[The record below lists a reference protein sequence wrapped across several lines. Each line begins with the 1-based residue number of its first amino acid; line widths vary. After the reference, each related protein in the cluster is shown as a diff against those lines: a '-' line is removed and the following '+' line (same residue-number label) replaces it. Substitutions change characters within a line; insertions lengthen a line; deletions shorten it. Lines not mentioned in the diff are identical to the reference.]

1 MNANLGLLQAY
12 PFQRLNEL
20 KAGITPPAHLAHIS
34 LSIGEPR
41 HPAPE
46 FIKQA
51 LIESIDKLAY
61 YPSTRGSIELRQSI
75 SQWLEQRFHLSQN
88 SLDPESQVLPV
99 CGTREA
105 IFAFTQAVVSANDGP
120 AKPVT
125 ITPNPF
131 YQIYEGSAIL
141 AGAEPYLLDCNSSN
155 GFIPDLDTVPKA
167 IWERCQLL
175 QLCSPGNPTGAV
187 MTIAQMQHAVH
198 LADQYDFV
206 IASDECYS
214 EIYLD
219 ESKPPPGLL
228 EACKAMGRHD
238 YNRCV
243 VFHSLSKRSNLPGL
257 RSGFVAGDKSILS
270 QFFDYRTYH
279 GCSMSL
285 PVQIASTAAWK
296 DEGHTIEN
304 RSLYREKF
312 LAVTDILG
320 DCMIFP
326 EPQASFYLWAETPI
340 DDQQF
345 AKQLYS
351 QQNVT
356 LLPGQ
361 FLSRATPNV
370 NPGLNRVRI
379 ALVAEI
385 AECIEAAHRIKEFIS
400 SLDSARGI

>member
-61 YPSTRGSIELRQSI
+61 YPSTRGSIELRKSI

-175 QLCSPGNPTGAV
+175 QLCSPSNPTGAV

>member
-20 KAGITPPAHLAHIS
+20 KAGITPPAHLTHIS

-46 FIKQA
+46 FVKQA
-51 LIESIDKLAY
+51 LTESIDKLSH
-61 YPSTRGSIELRQSI
+61 YPSTRGSIELRTSI
-75 SQWLEQRFHLSQN
+75 SQWLEQRFHLSKD
-88 SLDPESQVLPV
+88 SLDPESHVLPV

-105 IFAFTQAVVSANDGP
+105 IFAFTQAVVSPNEGP
-120 AKPVT
+120 AKPVV

-141 AGAEPYLLDCNSSN
+141 AGAEPYLLDCNADN
-155 GFIPDLDTVPKA
+155 GFIPDLDTVPQA

-187 MTIAQMQHAVH
+187 MTIAQMQHAVQ

-214 EIYLD
+214 DIYLD

-238 YNRCV
+238 YDRCV

-257 RSGFVAGDKSILS
+257 RSGFVAGDKAILS
-270 QFFDYRTYH
+270 QFLNYRTYH

-296 DEGHTIEN
+296 DETHTIEN
-304 RSLYREKF
+304 RTLYREKF
-312 LAVTDILG
+312 LAVTDILRG
-320 DCMIFP
+320 CMTFP
-326 EPQASFYLWAETPI
+326 EPQASF
-340 DDQQF
+340 
-345 AKQLYS
+345 
-351 QQNVT
+351 
-356 LLPGQ
+356 
-361 FLSRATPNV
+361 
-370 NPGLNRVRI
+370 
-379 ALVAEI
+379 
-385 AECIEAAHRIKEFIS
+385 
-400 SLDSARGI
+400 

>member
-20 KAGITPPAHLAHIS
+20 KAGITPPAHLTHIS

-46 FIKQA
+46 FVKQA
-51 LIESIDKLAY
+51 LTESIDKLSH
-61 YPSTRGSIELRQSI
+61 YPSTRGSIELRTSI
-75 SQWLEQRFHLSQN
+75 SQWLEQRFHLSKD
-88 SLDPESQVLPV
+88 SLDPESHVLPV

-105 IFAFTQAVVSANDGP
+105 IFAFTQAVVSPNEGP
-120 AKPVT
+120 AKPVV

-141 AGAEPYLLDCNSSN
+141 AGAEPYLLDCNADN
-155 GFIPDLDTVPKA
+155 GFIPDLDTVPQA

-214 EIYLD
+214 DIYLD

-228 EACKAMGRHD
+228 EACKTMGRHD
-238 YNRCV
+238 YDRCV

-270 QFFDYRTYH
+270 QFLNYRTYH

-296 DEGHTIEN
+296 DETHTIEN
-304 RSLYREKF
+304 RTLYREKF
-312 LAVTDILG
+312 LAVTDILRG
-320 DCMIFP
+320 CMTFP

-361 FLSRATPNV
+361 FLSRPTPNA

-385 AECIEAAHRIKEFIS
+385 AECIEAAHRIKEFIIS
-400 SLDSARGI
+400 IDSARGT

>member
-20 KAGITPPAHLAHIS
+20 KAGITPPAHLTHIS

-46 FIKQA
+46 FVKQA
-51 LIESIDKLAY
+51 LTESIDKLSH
-61 YPSTRGSIELRQSI
+61 YPSTRGSIELRTSI
-75 SQWLEQRFHLSQN
+75 SQWLEQRFHLSKD
-88 SLDPESQVLPV
+88 SLDPESHVLPV

-105 IFAFTQAVVSANDGP
+105 IFAFTQAVVSPNEGP
-120 AKPVT
+120 AKPVV

-141 AGAEPYLLDCNSSN
+141 AGAEPYLLDCNADN
-155 GFIPDLDTVPKA
+155 GFIPDLDTVPQA

-187 MTIAQMQHAVH
+187 MTIAQMQHAVQ

-214 EIYLD
+214 DIYLD

-238 YNRCV
+238 YDRCV

-257 RSGFVAGDKSILS
+257 RSGFVAGDKAILS
-270 QFFDYRTYH
+270 QFLNYRTYH

-296 DEGHTIEN
+296 DETHTIEN
-304 RSLYREKF
+304 RTLYREKF
-312 LAVTDILG
+312 LAVTDILRG
-320 DCMIFP
+320 CMTFP

-340 DDQQF
+340 DDRQF

-361 FLSRATPNV
+361 FLSRPTPTA

-385 AECIEAAHRIKEFIS
+385 AECIEAAHRIKQFIIS
-400 SLDSARGI
+400 IDSARGT

>member
-12 PFQRLNEL
+12 PFQRLNKL

-51 LIESIDKLAY
+51 LTESIDKLAY

-312 LAVTDILG
+312 LVVTDILR

-385 AECIEAAHRIKEFIS
+385 TECIEAAHRIKEFIS
-400 SLDSARGI
+400 SLDSTRGT

>member
-20 KAGITPPAHLAHIS
+20 KAGITPPAHLTHIS

-46 FIKQA
+46 FVKQA
-51 LIESIDKLAY
+51 LTESIDKLSH
-61 YPSTRGSIELRQSI
+61 YPSTRGSIELRTSI
-75 SQWLEQRFHLSQN
+75 SQWLEQRFHLSKD
-88 SLDPESQVLPV
+88 SLDPESHVLPV

-105 IFAFTQAVVSANDGP
+105 IFAFTQAVVSPNEGP
-120 AKPVT
+120 AKPVV

-141 AGAEPYLLDCNSSN
+141 AGAEPYLLDCNADN
-155 GFIPDLDTVPKA
+155 GFIPDLDTVPQA

-214 EIYLD
+214 DIYLD

-228 EACKAMGRHD
+228 EACKAMDRHD
-238 YNRCV
+238 YDRCV

-257 RSGFVAGDKSILS
+257 RSGFVAGDKAILS
-270 QFFDYRTYH
+270 QFLNYRTYH

-296 DEGHTIEN
+296 DETHTIEN
-304 RSLYREKF
+304 RTLYREKF
-312 LAVTDILG
+312 LAVTDILRG
-320 DCMIFP
+320 CMTFP

-361 FLSRATPNV
+361 FLSRPTPNA

-385 AECIEAAHRIKEFIS
+385 AECIEAAHRIKEFIIS
-400 SLDSARGI
+400 IDRARGT

>member
-20 KAGITPPAHLAHIS
+20 KAGITPPAHLTHIS

-46 FIKQA
+46 FVKQA
-51 LIESIDKLAY
+51 LTESIDKLSH
-61 YPSTRGSIELRQSI
+61 YPSTRGSIELRTSI
-75 SQWLEQRFHLSQN
+75 SQWLEQRFHLSKD
-88 SLDPESQVLPV
+88 SLDPESHVLPV

-105 IFAFTQAVVSANDGP
+105 IFAFTQAVVSPNEGP
-120 AKPVT
+120 AKPVV

-141 AGAEPYLLDCNSSN
+141 AGAEPYLLDCNADN
-155 GFIPDLDTVPKA
+155 GFIPDLDTVPQA

-214 EIYLD
+214 DIYLD

-228 EACKAMGRHD
+228 EACKAMDRHD
-238 YNRCV
+238 YDR
-243 VFHSLSKRSNLPGL
+243 
-257 RSGFVAGDKSILS
+257 
-270 QFFDYRTYH
+270 
-279 GCSMSL
+279 CSMSL

-296 DEGHTIEN
+296 DETHTIEN
-304 RSLYREKF
+304 RTLYREKF
-312 LAVTDILG
+312 LAVTDILRG
-320 DCMIFP
+320 CMTFP

-361 FLSRATPNV
+361 FLSRPTPNA

-385 AECIEAAHRIKEFIS
+385 AECIEAAHRIKEFIIS
-400 SLDSARGI
+400 IDSARGT

>member
-1 MNANLGLLQAY
+1 
-12 PFQRLNEL
+12 
-20 KAGITPPAHLAHIS
+20 
-34 LSIGEPR
+34 
-41 HPAPE
+41 
-46 FIKQA
+46 
-51 LIESIDKLAY
+51 
-61 YPSTRGSIELRQSI
+61 
-75 SQWLEQRFHLSQN
+75 
-88 SLDPESQVLPV
+88 V
-99 CGTREA
+99 
-105 IFAFTQAVVSANDGP
+105 
-120 AKPVT
+120 

-141 AGAEPYLLDCNSSN
+141 AGAEPYLLNCNADN
-155 GFIPDLDTVPKA
+155 GFIPDLDAVPQA

-198 LADQYDFV
+198 LADQYDFL

-214 EIYLD
+214 DIYLD

-228 EACKAMGRHD
+228 EACKTMGRHD
-238 YNRCV
+238 YDRCV

-270 QFFDYRTYH
+270 QFLNYRTYH

-296 DEGHTIEN
+296 DEAHTIEN
-304 RSLYREKF
+304 RNLYREKF
-312 LAVTDILG
+312 LAVTDILR
-320 DCMIFP
+320 DCMTFP

-361 FLSRATPNV
+361 FLSRPTPKE

-385 AECIEAAHRIKEFIS
+385 EECIEAAHRIKEFIIS
-400 SLDSARGI
+400 IDSTRGT

>member
-20 KAGITPPAHLAHIS
+20 KAGITPPAHLTHIS

-46 FIKQA
+46 FVKQA
-51 LIESIDKLAY
+51 LTESIDKLSH
-61 YPSTRGSIELRQSI
+61 YPSTRGSIELRTSI
-75 SQWLEQRFHLSQN
+75 SQWLEQRFHLSKD
-88 SLDPESQVLPV
+88 SLDPESHVLPV

-105 IFAFTQAVVSANDGP
+105 IFAFTQAVVSPNEGP
-120 AKPVT
+120 AKPVV

-141 AGAEPYLLDCNSSN
+141 AGAEPYLLDCNADN
-155 GFIPDLDTVPKA
+155 GFIPDLDTVPQA

-214 EIYLD
+214 DIYLD

-228 EACKAMGRHD
+228 EACKTMGRHD
-238 YNRCV
+238 YDRCV

-257 RSGFVAGDKSILS
+257 RSGFVAGDKAILS
-270 QFFDYRTYH
+270 QFLNYRTYH

-296 DEGHTIEN
+296 DETHTIEN
-304 RSLYREKF
+304 RTLYREKF
-312 LAVTDILG
+312 LAVTDILRG
-320 DCMIFP
+320 CMTFP

-361 FLSRATPNV
+361 FLSRPTPNA

-385 AECIEAAHRIKEFIS
+385 AECIEAAHRIKEFIIS
-400 SLDSARGI
+400 IDSARGT

>member
-20 KAGITPPAHLAHIS
+20 KAGIIPPAHLTHIS

-51 LIESIDKLAY
+51 LTESIDKLSH
-61 YPSTRGSIELRQSI
+61 YPSTRGSIELRTSI
-75 SQWLEQRFHLSQN
+75 SQWLEQRFHLSQD
-88 SLDPESQVLPV
+88 SLDPESHVLPV

-105 IFAFTQAVVSANDGP
+105 IFAFTQAAVSPNDGP
-120 AKPVT
+120 AKPVV

-141 AGAEPYLLDCNSSN
+141 AGAESYLLDCNADN
-155 GFIPDLDTVPKA
+155 GFIPDLDAVPQA

-187 MTIAQMQHAVH
+187 MTIAQMQYAVH

-214 EIYLD
+214 DIYLD

-238 YNRCV
+238 YDRCV

-257 RSGFVAGDKSILS
+257 RSGFVAGDKAILS

-285 PVQIASTAAWK
+285 PVQIASTAAWE
-296 DEGHTIEN
+296 DESHTIEN
-304 RSLYREKF
+304 RTLYREKF
-312 LAVTDILG
+312 LAVTDILRG
-320 DCMIFP
+320 YMTFA

-351 QQNVT
+351 KQNVT

-361 FLSRATPNV
+361 FLSRPTPNA

-385 AECIEAAHRIKEFIS
+385 AECIEAAHRIKEFITS
-400 SLDSARGI
+400 IDSARGT

>member
-61 YPSTRGSIELRQSI
+61 YPSTRGSIELRKSI

-257 RSGFVAGDKSILS
+257 RSVFVAGDKSILS

-385 AECIEAAHRIKEFIS
+385 TECIEAAHRIKEFIS
-400 SLDSARGI
+400 SLDSTRGT

>member
-20 KAGITPPAHLAHIS
+20 KAGITPPAHLTHIS
-34 LSIGEPR
+34 LSIGEPS

-46 FIKQA
+46 FVKQA
-51 LIESIDKLAY
+51 LTASIDELSH
-61 YPSTRGSIELRQSI
+61 YPSTRGSIELRTSI
-75 SQWLEQRFHLSQN
+75 SQWLEQRFHLSKD
-88 SLDPESQVLPV
+88 SLDPESNVLPV

-105 IFAFTQAVVSANDGP
+105 IFAFTQATVSPNDGS
-120 AKPVT
+120 AKPIV

-141 AGAEPYLLDCNSSN
+141 AGAEPYLLNCNADN
-155 GFIPDLDTVPKA
+155 GFIPDLDAVPQA

-312 LAVTDILG
+312 LAVTDILR

-400 SLDSARGI
+400 SLDSVRGT

>member
-12 PFQRLNEL
+12 PFQRLNKL

-61 YPSTRGSIELRQSI
+61 YPSTRGSIELRKSI

-141 AGAEPYLLDCNSSN
+141 AGAEPYLLDCNSNN

-175 QLCSPGNPTGAV
+175 QLCSPSNPTGAV

-312 LAVTDILG
+312 LVVTDILR

>member
-61 YPSTRGSIELRQSI
+61 YPSTRGSIELRKSI

-385 AECIEAAHRIKEFIS
+385 TECIEAAHRIKEFIS
-400 SLDSARGI
+400 SLDSTRGT

>member
-20 KAGITPPAHLAHIS
+20 KAGITPPAHLTHIS

-46 FIKQA
+46 FVKQA
-51 LIESIDKLAY
+51 LTESIDKLSH
-61 YPSTRGSIELRQSI
+61 YPSTRGSIELRTSI
-75 SQWLEQRFHLSQN
+75 SQWLEQRFHLSKD
-88 SLDPESQVLPV
+88 SLDPESHVLPV

-105 IFAFTQAVVSANDGP
+105 IFAFIQAVVSPNEGP
-120 AKPVT
+120 AKPVV

-141 AGAEPYLLDCNSSN
+141 AGAEPYLLDCNADN
-155 GFIPDLDTVPKA
+155 GFIPDLDTVPQA

-175 QLCSPGNPTGAV
+175 QVCSPGNPTGAV

-214 EIYLD
+214 DIYLD

-228 EACKAMGRHD
+228 EACKAMGRHGYD
-238 YNRCV
+238 RCV

-257 RSGFVAGDKSILS
+257 RSGFVAGDKAILS
-270 QFFDYRTYH
+270 QFLNYRTYH

-296 DEGHTIEN
+296 DETHTIEN
-304 RSLYREKF
+304 RTLYREKF
-312 LAVTDILG
+312 LAVTDILRG
-320 DCMIFP
+320 CMTFP

-361 FLSRATPNV
+361 FLSRPTSNA

-385 AECIEAAHRIKEFIS
+385 AECIEAAHRIKEFINS
-400 SLDSARGI
+400 IDSARGT

>member
-20 KAGITPPAHLAHIS
+20 KAGITPPAHLTHIS

-46 FIKQA
+46 FVKQA
-51 LIESIDKLAY
+51 LTASIDKLSH
-61 YPSTRGSIELRQSI
+61 YPSTRGSIELRTSI
-75 SQWLEQRFHLSQN
+75 SQWLEQRFHLSKD
-88 SLDPESQVLPV
+88 SLDPESNVLPV

-105 IFAFTQAVVSANDGP
+105 IFAFTQATVSPNDGS
-120 AKPVT
+120 AKPVV

-141 AGAEPYLLDCNSSN
+141 AGAEPYLLNCNADN
-155 GFIPDLDTVPKA
+155 GFIPDLDAVPQA

-198 LADQYDFV
+198 LADQYDFL

-214 EIYLD
+214 DIYLD

-238 YNRCV
+238 YDRCV

-270 QFFDYRTYH
+270 QFFNYRTYH

-296 DEGHTIEN
+296 DEAHTIEN
-304 RSLYREKF
+304 RTLYREKF
-312 LAVTDILG
+312 LAVTDILR
-320 DCMIFP
+320 DCMTFP

-361 FLSRATPNV
+361 FLSRPTPKE

-385 AECIEAAHRIKEFIS
+385 EECIEAAHRIKEFIIS
-400 SLDSARGI
+400 IDSTRGT

>member
-312 LAVTDILG
+312 LAVTDILR

-400 SLDSARGI
+400 SLDSTRGT

>member
-61 YPSTRGSIELRQSI
+61 YPSTRGSIELRKSI

-175 QLCSPGNPTGAV
+175 QLCSPSNPTGAV

-385 AECIEAAHRIKEFIS
+385 TECIEAAHRIKEFIS
-400 SLDSARGI
+400 SLDSTRGT

>member
-20 KAGITPPAHLAHIS
+20 KAGITPPAHLTHIS

-46 FIKQA
+46 FVKQA
-51 LIESIDKLAY
+51 LTESIDKLSH
-61 YPSTRGSIELRQSI
+61 YPSTRGSIELRTSI
-75 SQWLEQRFHLSQN
+75 SQWLEQRFHLSKD
-88 SLDPESQVLPV
+88 SLDPESHVLPV

-105 IFAFTQAVVSANDGP
+105 IFAFTQAVVSPNEGP
-120 AKPVT
+120 AKPVV

-141 AGAEPYLLDCNSSN
+141 AGAEPYLLDCNADN
-155 GFIPDLDTVPKA
+155 GFIPDLDTVPQA

-187 MTIAQMQHAVH
+187 MTIAQMQLAVH

-214 EIYLD
+214 DIYLD

-228 EACKAMGRHD
+228 EACKAMDRHD
-238 YNRCV
+238 YDRCV

-257 RSGFVAGDKSILS
+257 RSGFVAGDKAILS
-270 QFFDYRTYH
+270 QFLNYRTYH

-296 DEGHTIEN
+296 DETHTIEN
-304 RSLYREKF
+304 RTLYREKF
-312 LAVTDILG
+312 LAVTDILRG
-320 DCMIFP
+320 CMTFP

-361 FLSRATPNV
+361 FLSRPTPNA

-385 AECIEAAHRIKEFIS
+385 AECIEAAHRIKEFIIS
-400 SLDSARGI
+400 IDRARGT

>member
-20 KAGITPPAHLAHIS
+20 KAGITPPAHLTHIS
-34 LSIGEPR
+34 LSIGEPS

-46 FIKQA
+46 FVKQA
-51 LIESIDKLAY
+51 LTASIDELSH
-61 YPSTRGSIELRQSI
+61 YPSTRGSIELRTSI
-75 SQWLEQRFHLSQN
+75 SQWLEQRFHLSKD
-88 SLDPESQVLPV
+88 SLDPESNVLPV

-105 IFAFTQAVVSANDGP
+105 IFAFTQATVSPNDGS
-120 AKPVT
+120 AKPIV

-141 AGAEPYLLDCNSSN
+141 AGAEPYLLNCNADN
-155 GFIPDLDTVPKA
+155 GFIPDLDAVPQA

-198 LADQYDFV
+198 LADQYDFL

-214 EIYLD
+214 DIYLD

-228 EACKAMGRHD
+228 EACKTMGRHD
-238 YNRCV
+238 YDRCV

-270 QFFDYRTYH
+270 QFLNYRTYH

-296 DEGHTIEN
+296 DETHTIEN
-304 RSLYREKF
+304 RTLYREKF
-312 LAVTDILG
+312 LAVTDILRG
-320 DCMIFP
+320 CMTFP

-361 FLSRATPNV
+361 FLSRPTPNA

-385 AECIEAAHRIKEFIS
+385 EECIEAAHRIKEFIIS
-400 SLDSARGI
+400 IDSTRGT

>member
-20 KAGITPPAHLAHIS
+20 KAGITPPAHLTHIS

-46 FIKQA
+46 FVKQA
-51 LIESIDKLAY
+51 LTESIDKLSH
-61 YPSTRGSIELRQSI
+61 YPSTRGSIELRTSI
-75 SQWLEQRFHLSQN
+75 SQWLEQRFHLSKD
-88 SLDPESQVLPV
+88 SLDPESHVLPV

-105 IFAFTQAVVSANDGP
+105 IFAFTQAVVSPNEGP
-120 AKPVT
+120 AKPVV

-141 AGAEPYLLDCNSSN
+141 AGAEPYLLDCNADN
-155 GFIPDLDTVPKA
+155 GFIPDLDTVPQA

-214 EIYLD
+214 DIYLD

-228 EACKAMGRHD
+228 EACKAMDRQD
-238 YNRCV
+238 YDRCV

-257 RSGFVAGDKSILS
+257 RSGFVAGDKAILS
-270 QFFDYRTYH
+270 QFLNYRTYH

-296 DEGHTIEN
+296 DETHTIEN
-304 RSLYREKF
+304 RTLYREKF
-312 LAVTDILG
+312 LAVTDILRG
-320 DCMIFP
+320 CMTFP

-361 FLSRATPNV
+361 FLSRPTPNA

-385 AECIEAAHRIKEFIS
+385 AECIEAAHRIKEFIIS
-400 SLDSARGI
+400 IDSARGT

>member
-20 KAGITPPAHLAHIS
+20 KAGITPPAHLTHIS

-46 FIKQA
+46 FVKQA
-51 LIESIDKLAY
+51 LTESIDKLSH
-61 YPSTRGSIELRQSI
+61 YPSTRGSIELRTSI
-75 SQWLEQRFHLSQN
+75 SQWLEQRFHLSKD
-88 SLDPESQVLPV
+88 SLDPESHVLPV

-105 IFAFTQAVVSANDGP
+105 IFAFTQAVVSPNEGP
-120 AKPVT
+120 AKPVV

-141 AGAEPYLLDCNSSN
+141 AGAEPYLLNCNADN
-155 GFIPDLDTVPKA
+155 GFIPDLDAVPQA

-198 LADQYDFV
+198 LADQYDFL

-214 EIYLD
+214 DIYLD

-228 EACKAMGRHD
+228 EACKTMGRHD
-238 YNRCV
+238 YDRCV

-257 RSGFVAGDKSILS
+257 RSGFVAGDKAILS
-270 QFFDYRTYH
+270 QFLNYRTYH

-296 DEGHTIEN
+296 DETHTIEN
-304 RSLYREKF
+304 RTLYREKF
-312 LAVTDILG
+312 LAVTDILRG
-320 DCMIFP
+320 CMTFP

-361 FLSRATPNV
+361 FLSRPTPNA

-385 AECIEAAHRIKEFIS
+385 AECIEAAHRIKEFIIS
-400 SLDSARGI
+400 IDSTRGT

>member
-385 AECIEAAHRIKEFIS
+385 TECIEAAHRIKEFIS
-400 SLDSARGI
+400 SLDSTRGT

>member
-20 KAGITPPAHLAHIS
+20 KAGITPPAHLTHIS

-46 FIKQA
+46 FVKQA
-51 LIESIDKLAY
+51 LTESIDKLSH
-61 YPSTRGSIELRQSI
+61 YPSTRGSIELRTSI
-75 SQWLEQRFHLSQN
+75 SQWLEQRFHLSKD
-88 SLDPESQVLPV
+88 SLDPESHVLPV

-105 IFAFTQAVVSANDGP
+105 IFAFTQAVVSPNEGP
-120 AKPVT
+120 AKPVV

-141 AGAEPYLLDCNSSN
+141 AGAEPYLLDCNADN
-155 GFIPDLDTVPKA
+155 GFIPDLDTVPQA

-214 EIYLD
+214 DIYLD

-238 YNRCV
+238 YDRCV

-257 RSGFVAGDKSILS
+257 RSGFVAGDKAILS
-270 QFFDYRTYH
+270 QFLNYRTYH

-296 DEGHTIEN
+296 DETHTIEN
-304 RSLYREKF
+304 RTLYREKF
-312 LAVTDILG
+312 LAVTDILRG
-320 DCMIFP
+320 CMTFP

-361 FLSRATPNV
+361 FLSRPTPNA

-385 AECIEAAHRIKEFIS
+385 AECIEAAHRIKEFIIS
-400 SLDSARGI
+400 IDSARGT